1 MEFRRYLNRKLD
13 LLAGQLNT
21 SQILQAPF
29 NQYQAFIE
37 PLAAWLLSHGVN
49 LLTETFVRCI
59 GFAPLPGRITVD
71 RVDYEH
77 RGTASSAAIAP
88 EDIVLVTTG
97 SQVADLSLGSMT
109 EAPTPRDTR
118 RSWALWKHMAKEHK
132 GFGNPD
138 VFFAADRIADSRW
151 VTFTITT
158 TGTEISDRITTLTRS
173 KPGAGMFLI
182 LKDSSWGM
190 SLSIS
195 HGPEIRDQPQGTS
208 IVRGYGLYPE
218 RSGTFVM
225 KSMDRCT
232 GEEILRELL
241 QLLRIENVETAM
253 EASICVPCNMPYV
266 NNTWLTRKHGDR
278 PAVVPERS
286 TNLGLIGQYVE
297 VSQEVGSASSTL
309 PAPRGRRFTRCS
321 SAVPRHRPCTRIR
334 R

>member
-118 RSWALWKHMAKEHK
+118 RSWALWKRLYRQAVPV
-132 GFGNPD
+132 G
-138 VFFAADRIADSRW
+138 RIA
-151 VTFTITT
+151 F
-158 TGTEISDRITTLTRS
+158 
-173 KPGAGMFLI
+173 
-182 LKDSSWGM
+182 
-190 SLSIS
+190 
-195 HGPEIRDQPQGTS
+195 
-208 IVRGYGLYPE
+208 
-218 RSGTFVM
+218 
-225 KSMDRCT
+225 SMPIIAT
-232 GEEILRELL
+232 AASALLL
-241 QLLRIENVETAM
+241 QQLPRYPLQSATFRAPTVEPSSPMLRPT
-253 EASICVPCNMPYV
+253 
-266 NNTWLTRKHGDR
+266 
-278 PAVVPERS
+278 
-286 TNLGLIGQYVE
+286 GLK
-297 VSQEVGSASSTL
+297 SSN
-309 PAPRGRRFTRCS
+309 ARRR
-321 SAVPRHRPCTRIR
+321 
-334 R
+334 